1 MQVKS
6 TLLGLSLLLNAYL
19 GWQLSQLSPA
29 LQPADSTLTP
39 KVPQARPIRAKDSD
53 TPAAVAQAQQAF
65 EQARYEQALVSLLQA
80 RQTHPDITQRYA
92 QQWWQWID
100 TQRMQ
105 ASQTQLFAQLALV
118 QGYLRADP
126 QALTAQ
132 RLEILLY
139 QSLGQPDEALTR
151 LLIAYR
157 RNPHY
162 TEWQTLVDTLL
173 VPRLVALSQQQQWHE
188 LLTLAAPWYDEK
200 PQMLPLLIHQVEA
213 HLALLQ
219 PAEALFLIAQADHT
233 LRHHQKTEALYQRA
247 QALQQGV
254 THVPLRRLGSH
265 FVLEARLAGTTIEL
279 MIDTGASVT
288 SLTQQQFAT
297 LAQAV
302 DYLDTRTVSTANG
315 LASVEFYQSEQM
327 QIGDQV
333 RGPMQFAVMNEMR
346 AGPGLLGMNFL
357 RHFDFD
363 IDQQNAVLIL
373 RPRSH
378 N

>member
-1 MQVKS
+1 MKS
-6 TLLGLSLLLNAYL
+6 ILLGLSLVCNAWL
-19 GWQLSQLSPA
+19 GWQLYHLSSASLPDGPQSVPA
-29 LQPADSTLTP
+29 A
-39 KVPQARPIRAKDSD
+39 PQASAAQFKKSS
-53 TPAAVAQAQQAF
+53 TPASVTRAQQAF
-65 EQARYEQALVSLLQA
+65 EQAHYEQALASLLQA
-80 RQTHPDITQRYA
+80 RQTHPDITKRYA

-100 TQRMQ
+100 TQLMQ
-105 ASQTQLFAQLALV
+105 ASQAQLFAQLALV
-118 QGYLRADP
+118 QGYLRAEP
-126 QALTAQ
+126 QAVTAQ
-132 RLEILLY
+132 RIEILIY
-139 QSLGQPDEALTR
+139 QSLDQPDEALTR

-157 RNPHY
+157 HNPHY
-162 TEWQTLVDTLL
+162 AQWQTLVDTLL
-173 VPRLVALSQQQQWHE
+173 VPRLDELSQQQQWHE

-200 PQMLPLLIHQVEA
+200 PQMLPLLTHQVEA

-219 PAEALFLIAQADHT
+219 PAEALFLIAQAAHT
-233 LRHHQKTEALYQRA
+233 LRHHLETEALYQRA
-247 QALQQGV
+247 KALQQGV

-288 SLTQQQFAT
+288 SLTQQQFAA
-297 LAQAV
+297 LEQAV

-315 LASVEFYQSEQM
+315 LASVEFYQSAQM

>member
-6 TLLGLSLLLNAYL
+6 ILLGLSLLLNGYL
-19 GWQLSQLSPA
+19 GWQLYRPSPA
-29 LQPADSTLTP
+29 MSDHSSTIPTVPAVITSQSNERQTP
-39 KVPQARPIRAKDSD
+39 LLI
-53 TPAAVAQAQQAF
+53 TQAQQAF
-65 EQARYEQALVSLLQA
+65 QQAHYEQALASLLQA
-80 RQTHPDITQRYA
+80 RGTHPDAASQAIK
-92 QQWWQWID
+92 QWWHWINAQLD
-100 TQRMQ
+100 Q
-105 ASQTQLFAQLALV
+105 ASHAQLFAQLALV
-118 QGYLRADP
+118 QGFLRAEP
-126 QALTAQ
+126 QALAAQ

-139 QSLGQPDEALTR
+139 QALAQPDEALNR

-162 TEWQTLVDTLL
+162 ADWQSLVDTLL
-173 VPRLVALSQQQQWHE
+173 ISRLIELSQQQQWHE

-200 PQMLPLLIHQVEA
+200 PHLLPLLTHQVKA
-213 HLALLQ
+213 HLALSQ
-219 PAEALFLIAQADHT
+219 PDEALFLIAQADDT
-233 LRHHQKTEALYQRA
+233 LRHHQETEALQQQA

-265 FVLEARLAGTTIEL
+265 FVLEAQLAGTTIEL

-288 SLTQQQFAT
+288 SLTQQQFSI
-297 LAQAV
+297 LNQAV

-315 LASVEFYQSEQM
+315 LANVEFYQSEQM

-333 RGPMQFAVMNEMR
+333 RGPIQFAVMNEMR

-357 RHFDFD
+357 RYFDFD
-363 IDQQNAVLIL
+363 IDQRNAVLIL
-373 RPRSH
+373 RPRSQ